1 MWTRP
6 GLLWVTAQMFGSIMS
21 CGSCKLTLTGDQR
34 RKNPLLLLFHFS
46 QTQSELPKKRVL
58 SLSVFIWVQFPYLCI
73 TVDCFLFASHSCLLI
88 SRVCPRSDR
97 TLHAPAS
104 DETVGGAAAAVGI
117 PCLWSF
123 PCGFSVYGGIFQ
135 GIPLLKFVFIKN
147 NKSEPFREL
156 GLPRGKIAES
166 SKVWLVSS
174 AASDTACSKDSPR
187 GM

>member
-1 MWTRP
+1 M
-6 GLLWVTAQMFGSIMS
+6 
-21 CGSCKLTLTGDQR
+21 
-34 RKNPLLLLFHFS
+34 
-46 QTQSELPKKRVL
+46 
-58 SLSVFIWVQFPYLCI
+58 
-73 TVDCFLFASHSCLLI
+73 DCFLLASHSCLLI